1 MGHSCILPLN
11 ILTPELFCLLL
22 FYIGMM
28 TQVDKLQSMCV
39 CLCVKEAL
47 SKDKLVTYMITAFC
61 LFRGIFSS
69 SVAQILCA
77 IYCSDECFAMYRVSQ
92 NRCIVMPSLLWAMY
106 QVIIIL

>member
-1 MGHSCILPLN
+1 MKEVGYGWFFGGLFLAFVKFIFLQIENILVGHSCILPLN

-28 TQVDKLQSMCV
+28 AHVDKLQSICV

-69 SVAQILCA
+69 SLAQIL
-77 IYCSDECFAMYRVSQ
+77 
-92 NRCIVMPSLLWAMY
+92 
-106 QVIIIL
+106 